1 MRKSFQEYLINKYD
15 VNPKFLYRPFY
26 AYPTQKNGDN
36 DDNMITKTQAVSISR
51 VDYGKHTEIII
62 DANKLITSKNSKRR
76 NIIKIYGPYIQ
87 NISVMIQERNGYSN
101 NTILVHLK
109 SLLQRLPY

>member
-36 DDNMITKTQAVSISR
+36 DDNMITKT
-51 VDYGKHTEIII
+51 
-62 DANKLITSKNSKRR
+62 
-76 NIIKIYGPYIQ
+76 
-87 NISVMIQERNGYSN
+87 
-101 NTILVHLK
+101 
-109 SLLQRLPY
+109 